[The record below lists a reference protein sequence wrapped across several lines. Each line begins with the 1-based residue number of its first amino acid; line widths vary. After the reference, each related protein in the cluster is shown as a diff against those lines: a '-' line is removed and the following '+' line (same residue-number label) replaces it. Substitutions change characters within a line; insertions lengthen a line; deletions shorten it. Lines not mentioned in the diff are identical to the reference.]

1 MRGLFLDTATQIA
14 RHWHC
19 EREQKEISSQ
29 LDGHS
34 LYCSWYVKCQYRATL
49 LNSIIYLYALLL
61 HHKDLNKALRA
72 ANFFKNID
80 ITGGK
85 LTQAVQKRIIEVGLW
100 LLEYREYDE
109 QKLRL
114 EDLIEDGW
122 ETFFHAGIR
131 NPLIDETS
139 CLYASGVPEMGDSGA
154 YKPIEVSCRKDNPPE
169 CGIKDFWSNHRIHLE
184 VLSNMKIGS
193 IEVETKDKEELAR
206 IKDHAKQIA
215 MGKPPYGQQRCQV
228 HLSDAIICIE
238 STHCPEEC
246 AVHSTNKKHFAPLG
260 EVLGVETEP
269 K

>member
-19 EREQKEISSQ
+19 EREQKEISKQ
-29 LDGHS
+29 LDGHN

-72 ANFFKNID
+72 ANFFKNMD

-100 LLEYREYDE
+100 LLEYRGYDE

-122 ETFFHAGIR
+122 ETFFHADIR

-139 CLYASGVPEMGDSGA
+139 CLYASGDPEMGESGA
-154 YKPIEVSCRKDNPPE
+154 YKPINVSCTLANPPE
-169 CGIKDFWSNHRIHLE
+169 CGIEAFWHNHRIQLE
-184 VLSNMKIGS
+184 VLANMDIGS
-193 IEVETKDKEELAR
+193 IKAQNKDPKELES
-206 IKDHAKQIA
+206 IKSHA
-215 MGKPPYGQQRCQV
+215 GKIYRKNV
-228 HLSDAIICIE
+228 A
-238 STHCPEEC
+238 
-246 AVHSTNKKHFAPLG
+246 
-260 EVLGVETEP
+260 
-269 K
+269 